1 MDCKRILRAISEV
14 IPHFFV
20 AMVLELAETCPENS
34 DENSKM
40 DHFSS
45 LSKWNQPLS
54 ILPGNLSCKF
64 YRGLSRWKS
73 LEWPVAEISER
84 FEVLIALLLHQV
96 IPRLVDC
103 CTECP
108 VMPDFGE
115 CWVRIFQNISIF
127 YGPSFVKTHIHPL
140 MTRYLGLFAKVRLLN

>member
-34 DENSKM
+34 DENSKI
-40 DHFSS
+40 DRFSS

-54 ILPGNLSCKF
+54 ILPGDLSCKF
-64 YRGLSRWKS
+64 YRGLSRWES

-84 FEVLIALLLHQV
+84 FEVLLALLLHQV

-140 MTRYLGLFAKVRLLN
+140 MTRYLGLFAKVRQ